1 LRVGL
6 GDCSSQSPGDGLW
19 KRSGKT
25 TNSLVATLF
34 EKQVADDID
43 RMIEDDWLPFIDMV
57 MTLGGFSAA
66 FHHIVDKKN
75 RVFFA
80 LCDAEMRHELD
91 ITSLKSKIEGYKNT
105 IQQTRHTIKQLGN
118 GMAADT
124 YESDGSV
131 KF

>member
-1 LRVGL
+1 V
-6 GDCSSQSPGDGLW
+6 LW

-25 TNSLVATLF
+25 TNSLVATLV

-57 MTLGGFSAA
+57 MALGRFSAA
-66 FHHIVDKKN
+66 FLRHIVGRED

-80 LCDAEMRHELD
+80 LCGAEVGYGLGIAR
-91 ITSLKSKIEGYKNT
+91 LKSKIKGYKNAIEQT
-105 IQQTRHTIKQLGN
+105 IHTIKQLGN

-124 YESDGSV
+124 YESDGSI